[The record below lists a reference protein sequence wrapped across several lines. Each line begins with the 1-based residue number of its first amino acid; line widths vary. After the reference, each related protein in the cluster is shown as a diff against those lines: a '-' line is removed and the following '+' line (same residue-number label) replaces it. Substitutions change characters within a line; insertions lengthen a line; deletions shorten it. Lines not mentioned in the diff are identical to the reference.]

1 MAGNPFDQ
9 FDPSASSAAPTSG
22 ANPFDQFDTGAKT
35 APAQSSGG
43 KSNAYQPTWLD
54 KVTNVANPTLGL
66 SDIVNSGVGSV
77 IESLGGVHTPTVAEA
92 RAQRAQQASE
102 LGPITSTAASILGYG
117 PMGAVLGPA
126 GATASLAGRPIAQA
140 AAEGALAG
148 GISNLDPS
156 NPISSAGTGALGG
169 AALGG
174 AAGVLT
180 HGANAG
186 LQKAF
191 GKPGT
196 VDPAAAIAST
206 AKDSADAYAA
216 LHQKPADPQAI
227 TGAIKGVLT
236 NLDPSVVTGMS
247 PGLKSTIL
255 DIGQTVQ
262 NLPEANMG
270 QLNSWA
276 RQINAAA
283 QRERY
288 PTDQVVAG
296 KITSAFDDL
305 MQKGGAG
312 DLNVAAQSAAQ
323 KNIMAEKLGDW
334 QAKTA
339 AGGTVGQ
346 APFSEASDWYKP
358 ESDQYKTLV
367 DLYQQAQNPGKM
379 SWAMVHLG
387 ANALG
392 ALGGS
397 IAGFP
402 GAFAGE
408 AAGYLALKPAIA
420 KLMKGY
426 DKNQLLKAYQAAYP
440 QLTGVPLTGVKEGPK
455 VGDAIK
461 NLMLGSAF

>member
-236 NLDPSVVTGMS
+236 GLDPSVVTGMS

-262 NLPEANMG
+262 NLPEANAG
-270 QLNSWA
+270 QLDSWQ

-288 PTDQVVAG
+288 PTDKVVAG
-296 KITSAFDDL
+296 QLDSAFDGL
-305 MQKGGAG
+305 IKQAGAG
-312 DLNVAAQSAAQ
+312 DLQNAAQAAYQ
-323 KNIMAEKLGDW
+323 RSVQAQNLAEW
-334 QAKTA
+334 MAKTK
-339 AGGTVGQ
+339 AGGTLGQ
-346 APFSEASDWYKP
+346 APLTEAETWYQGKP
-358 ESDQYKTLV
+358 QYKDLV
-367 DLYQQAQNPGKM
+367 DIYQ
-379 SWAMVHLG
+379 
-387 ANALG
+387 ANQG
-392 ALGGS
+392 MMDPSNS
-397 IAGFP
+397 IAHMG
-402 GAFAGE
+402 G
-408 AAGYLALKPAIA
+408 AAGSML
-420 KLMKGY
+420 GY
-426 DKNQLLKAYQAAYP
+426 HAAGPVGGLIGHPIGYQAAKYLSKNAVKKARTGNMLAQLTAAYP
-440 QLTGVPLTGVKEGPK
+440 GLTGVQPTGAVQGPQA
-455 VGDAIK
+455 GDMIK
-461 NLMLGSAF
+461 NLMLGTAF